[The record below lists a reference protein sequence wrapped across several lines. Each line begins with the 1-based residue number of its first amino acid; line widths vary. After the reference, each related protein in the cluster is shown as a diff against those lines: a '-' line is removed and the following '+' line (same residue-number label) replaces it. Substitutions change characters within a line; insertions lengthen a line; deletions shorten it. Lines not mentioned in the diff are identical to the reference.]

1 LWGLSQSWSR
11 NPAAPAGPSVEE
23 RVKVLEALVKKT
35 STPENYL
42 DLSLAYANAKRFRDQ
57 VTAAQQAIRLKPDFA
72 EGYNN
77 LAAGY
82 EDLKMWDAAIAAAQQ
97 AIRLK
102 PDFQLARNN
111 LAWALQQKTKTR

>member
-1 LWGLSQSWSR
+1 MSRSWETVPGLRPSRLGLS
-11 NPAAPAGPSVEE
+11 E
-23 RVKVLEALVKKT
+23 
-35 STPENYL
+35 
-42 DLSLAYANAKRFRDQ
+42 
-57 VTAAQQAIRLKPDFA
+57 AIRLKPDYA

-82 EDLKMWDAAIAAAQQ
+82 EDLQMWDEAIAAAEQ

-111 LAWALQQKTKTR
+111 LAWALQQKAKSK

>member
-1 LWGLSQSWSR
+1 
-11 NPAAPAGPSVEE
+11 
-23 RVKVLEALVKKT
+23 
-35 STPENYL
+35 
-42 DLSLAYANAKRFRDQ
+42 